1 MRLSTTTDID
11 TDDASAT
18 VNQIDETLAETDYRL
33 NVTSDTVRLY
43 AKMDT
48 DSKSVDSDSQT
59 MLSEVNALDGVSL
72 SDDDI
77 DVSGGL

>member
-18 VNQIDETLAETDYRL
+18 VNQIDETLTETDYRL

-43 AKMDT
+43 ATMET
-48 DSKSVDSDSQT
+48 TSQSVGEDGKT
-59 MLSEVNALDGVSL
+59 MLSELNALDGVDL
-72 SDDDI
+72 ANDAI